1 MGKSSSKLK
10 KRRTQSVA
18 WSFRFT
24 QNQSANSGS
33 KSGRKYRKNSQ
44 KSIVEISTE
53 DYSTENSLQSE
64 MTPVIICSGPHLDIE
79 EWLKRLDLV
88 KYKDKFIKFYGVEE
102 LIYFTEGE
110 IHKLGVTNAADRAR
124 MVSSLYALKEKRIKR
139 DMQNNNV
146 DENSF
151 QFKRNQRHSL
161 APEIARHKDHQEHRD
176 SIYEVLAVK
185 SSAKSSRSVGDLLE
199 MDPSTP
205 DAEAIALKKAL
216 EWELSLDSRD
226 LRSHAWYHGP
236 IPRLRA
242 EEIVQK
248 EGDFLIRDCVSQPGN
263 YVLTCRNN
271 TSKGPVLHFVINKL
285 ILQPDTVYERVQFQL
300 EDDPFDTIADLITYY
315 VGSGKPI
322 SAASGARIQFPCN
335 RLCPLSYYIAKYQ
348 NAGTRGPSPMSSS
361 ASVNQMS
368 SYRSPMSS
376 PPPRTT
382 KRDVPPRLPSKKQ
395 RSQSLTPLQPSNI
408 QNMVAG
414 RVISSIPQEKYCSAD
429 GVIQGHEPGTPTNQS
444 GKPLSKNEQ
453 QKLSTQSLSRTIS
466 SQAIRTY
473 RLHSRTSSLSRDYSD
488 SSLSPCL
495 ESRQFGE
502 NEEKQVRTPPPKPS
516 RTSSLTRNGAENS
529 SSNNKSDDHLN
540 RPEPGYRAS
549 GSDSGNGSGDSA
561 QSSAAGE
568 EPTIPLRSGVIIRN
582 PRYLQNS
589 ASSVTLRSFA
599 DFDPVAVE
607 QALLAL
613 QPTVYGKHESK
624 YDLDAFQTVLL
635 PFVEHKP
642 LDSSSLNTIRMML
655 CENGSLTIATHLT
668 KVDVSLI
675 LGDIKNEP
683 DSKENLEEKFTGLD
697 LITLDEGRQF
707 RLDLIERTQCL
718 KLLVATTILTC
729 GDDIER
735 AETINK
741 WIQIANDTK
750 TALGNLF
757 GFSAIMLGLCMP
769 QIQNLHNTWHILR
782 QKFTESAFN
791 FEAKL
796 RPTLKSMNDCSNPQA
811 PNTTVPHLLPYILL
825 KDRSLQ
831 DILGPNISQL
841 PSLVNCCINSWETI
855 AEDFGL
861 SIMFSHLDSAR
872 TFISNMQLYKKN
884 AQIILAD
891 TSRSDDLLEEVFRT
905 EFHIKFLWGSKGSC
919 VAAMDRHSKFEQV
932 LTAMA
937 DKFCN
942 NDGNLTET

>member
-1 MGKSSSKLK
+1 MFNL
-10 KRRTQSVA
+10 
-18 WSFRFT
+18 F
-24 QNQSANSGS
+24 
-33 KSGRKYRKNSQ
+33 
-44 KSIVEISTE
+44 
-53 DYSTENSLQSE
+53 LQE
-64 MTPVIICSGPHLDIE
+64 PT
-79 EWLKRLDLV
+79 
-88 KYKDKFIKFYGVEE
+88 
-102 LIYFTEGE
+102 
-110 IHKLGVTNAADRAR
+110 
-124 MVSSLYALKEKRIKR
+124 
-139 DMQNNNV
+139 
-146 DENSF
+146 
-151 QFKRNQRHSL
+151 
-161 APEIARHKDHQEHRD
+161 
-176 SIYEVLAVK
+176 
-185 SSAKSSRSVGDLLE
+185 
-199 MDPSTP
+199 TP
-205 DAEAIALKKAL
+205 DPETIALKKAL

-236 IPRLRA
+236 IPRHRA

-248 EGDFLIRDCVSQPGN
+248 EGDFLIRDCTSQPGN
-263 YVLTCRNN
+263 YVLTCLNN
-271 TSKGPVLHFVINKL
+271 FKGPVLHFVISKL

-300 EDDPFDTIADLITYY
+300 EDDPFDTIADLVTYY

-322 SAASGARIQFPCN
+322 SAASGARIQSPCN
-335 RLCPLSYYIAKYQ
+335 RLYPLSYYMAKY
-348 NAGTRGPSPMSSS
+348 NSGASIRGPSPMSSS

-376 PPPRTT
+376 PPPRT

-395 RSQSLTPLQPSNI
+395 RSQSLTPLQPSTV

-414 RVISSIPQEKYCSAD
+414 RVINASQEKYCSAD
-429 GVIQGHEPGTPTNQS
+429 GVIQGHEPSTPGSQT
-444 GKPLSKNEQ
+444 GKMSKTEQ
-453 QKLSTQSLSRTIS
+453 QKLSTQSLSRAIS
-466 SQAIRTY
+466 AQAIRTY

-502 NEEKQVRTPPPKPS
+502 NEENHAPSPPPKPS
-516 RTSSLTRNGAENS
+516 RTSSLTRNGEDKS
-529 SSNNKSDDHLN
+529 RELGSN
-540 RPEPGYRAS
+540 RGEPGYRAS

-568 EPTIPLRSGVIIRN
+568 EPIVPLRSGVIIRN

-589 ASSVTLRSFA
+589 ASSVTLRSFV

-607 QALLAL
+607 EALLAL
-613 QPTVYGKHESK
+613 QPIVYKLESS
-624 YDLDAFQTVLL
+624 YDLEQFQTVLL

-655 CENGSLTIATHLT
+655 CENGSLIIAMHLT
-668 KVDVSLI
+668 KVDIKLI
-675 LGDIKNEP
+675 LGDVMESHATSTPKSEEP
-683 DSKENLEEKFTGLD
+683 TLESNTFNSRQYSGLEMM
-697 LITLDEGRQF
+697 TLDDGRSF

-729 GDDIER
+729 TDDIER

-769 QIQNLHNTWHILR
+769 QVQNLPNTWHILR

-825 KDRSLQ
+825 KDRNLQ
-831 DILGPNISQL
+831 DILG
-841 PSLVNCCINSWETI
+841 
-855 AEDFGL
+855 
-861 SIMFSHLDSAR
+861 M
-872 TFISNMQLYKKN
+872 
-884 AQIILAD
+884 
-891 TSRSDDLLEEVFRT
+891 
-905 EFHIKFLWGSKGSC
+905 
-919 VAAMDRHSKFEQV
+919 
-932 LTAMA
+932 
-937 DKFCN
+937 
-942 NDGNLTET
+942 

>member
-1 MGKSSSKLK
+1 
-10 KRRTQSVA
+10 
-18 WSFRFT
+18 
-24 QNQSANSGS
+24 
-33 KSGRKYRKNSQ
+33 
-44 KSIVEISTE
+44 
-53 DYSTENSLQSE
+53 
-64 MTPVIICSGPHLDIE
+64 
-79 EWLKRLDLV
+79 
-88 KYKDKFIKFYGVEE
+88 
-102 LIYFTEGE
+102 
-110 IHKLGVTNAADRAR
+110 
-124 MVSSLYALKEKRIKR
+124 
-139 DMQNNNV
+139 MQ
-146 DENSF
+146 E
-151 QFKRNQRHSL
+151 
-161 APEIARHKDHQEHRD
+161 PT
-176 SIYEVLAVK
+176 
-185 SSAKSSRSVGDLLE
+185 
-199 MDPSTP
+199 TP
-205 DAEAIALKKAL
+205 DPEAIALRKAL

-236 IPRLRA
+236 IPRHRA

-248 EGDFLIRDCVSQPGN
+248 EGDFLIRDCTSQPGN

-271 TSKGPVLHFVINKL
+271 AKGAVLHFVISKL

-335 RLCPLSYYIAKYQ
+335 RLYPLSYYMAKYSSG
-348 NAGTRGPSPMSSS
+348 ASIRGPSPMSSS

-376 PPPRTT
+376 PPPRT

-395 RSQSLTPLQPSNI
+395 RSQSLTPLQPSTM

-414 RVISSIPQEKYCSAD
+414 RCMINMSQEKYCSAD
-429 GVIQGHEPGTPTNQS
+429 GVIQGHEPGTPNSQS
-444 GKPLSKNEQ
+444 GKMTKTEQ
-453 QKLSTQSLSRTIS
+453 QKLSTQSLSRAIS
-466 SQAIRTY
+466 AQAIRTY

-502 NEEKQVRTPPPKPS
+502 NEENHAPSPPPKPS
-516 RTSSLTRNGAENS
+516 RTSSLTRNGEDKSADGT
-529 SSNNKSDDHLN
+529 SNRSGDA
-540 RPEPGYRAS
+540 GYRAS

-568 EPTIPLRSGVIIRN
+568 EPVIPLRSGVIIRN

-589 ASSVTLRSFA
+589 ASSVTLRSFV

-613 QPTVYGKHESK
+613 QPIVYKQESC
-624 YDLDAFQTVLL
+624 YDLDQFQTVLL

-655 CENGSLTIATHLT
+655 CENGSLIIAMHLT
-668 KVDVSLI
+668 KVDVRLI
-675 LGDIKNEP
+675 LGDVNDSSTIPTTPKSEELEP
-683 DSKENLEEKFTGLD
+683 SNPRQYTGLE
-697 LITLDEGRQF
+697 LITLDEGQQF
-707 RLDLIERTQCL
+707 RVDLIERTQCL

-729 GDDIER
+729 SDDIER

-769 QIQNLHNTWHILR
+769 QVQNLHNTWHILR

-811 PNTTVPHLLPYILL
+811 PNTTVPYLLPYILL

-831 DILGPNISQL
+831 DILGIK
-841 PSLVNCCINSWETI
+841 SL
-855 AEDFGL
+855 
-861 SIMFSHLDSAR
+861 FS
-872 TFISNMQLYKKN
+872 
-884 AQIILAD
+884 
-891 TSRSDDLLEEVFRT
+891 
-905 EFHIKFLWGSKGSC
+905 
-919 VAAMDRHSKFEQV
+919 
-932 LTAMA
+932 
-937 DKFCN
+937 
-942 NDGNLTET
+942 